1 MCWLW
6 NRHSTEC
13 KGIEEIVSPQHAT
26 KSTKS
31 IWFQWF
37 QLLITAFLWSLG
49 RLVNASLPRSTKV
62 ALQELHIRH
71 QKRCRRRCRPSMDL
85 LSRATRSKWTFG
97 RRRHLRVASE
107 MHREHRQGWQ
117 TNHGRDSVRWQ
128 KMARINNIGPYRY
141 DWCATFS
148 FPGID
153 SLPFVS
159 FGSEKERRVIRNC
172 RLTTG
177 TFLGNHISPL
187 KLGGICLFTGWYLF
201 GKFRSCQVCN
211 TAWPPSQAK
220 DAVQLTKQAR
230 CW

>member
-26 KSTKS
+26 KSTKI

-148 FPGID
+148 FPGMD

-172 RLTTG
+172 RLTTCD
-177 TFLGNHISPL
+177 HP
-187 KLGGICLFTGWYLF
+187 KLAAFRQGWE
-201 GKFRSCQVCN
+201 S
-211 TAWPPSQAK
+211 
-220 DAVQLTKQAR
+220 
-230 CW
+230 